1 MDRDDDEWMAG
12 DKISEETHKLRDGE
26 RDKLAISF
34 VE

>member
-1 MDRDDDEWMAG
+1 MNGWAG
-12 DKISEETHKLRDGE
+12 RQISSEIHKLRDGE